1 MSALGRRLGVAV
13 VLAALLVLLG
23 VRVGDCCDTWVPAAS
38 ADALMLTPQALA
50 TAAAHCEPVDE
61 SSIDCCISAGD
72 HRTELATDRTRAA
85 APHSPT
91 RWTPSRPP
99 PPTARSARLLR
110 RPCLVQPA
118 GATPSSASA

>member
-1 MSALGRRLGVAV
+1 MAV

-72 HRTELATDRTRAA
+72 HRTELATDRTRAGAPSLTHAVDAQPSA
-85 APHSPT
+85 AAHGPVGPLG
-91 RWTPSRPP
+91 PPAPP
-99 PPTARSARLLR
+99 PLPGTTGGRDTLIGICVSR
-110 RPCLVQPA
+110 
-118 GATPSSASA
+118 T